1 MGKMKSKSGESAAA
15 NRREEILEAA
25 VAVFS
30 EHGYYSATT
39 AQVAERVGISQP
51 YVFKFF
57 KSKAELFAAALKL
70 AFERIVRAF
79 SGVDASS
86 DRLEQAMIQTYE
98 ELMRTHHH
106 EIVLQMQ
113 AMVIKEEPIRQVMRE
128 GIHQVT
134 ASVEA
139 RFREAGIAQPEVAVS
154 MFMAN
159 GMLCNI
165 SAVLE
170 MPELKP
176 KHPKS

>member
-1 MGKMKSKSGESAAA
+1 MGKMKSKTGEPAAA

-25 VAVFS
+25 VAVFA
-30 EHGYYSATT
+30 EYGYYSATT

-79 SGVDASS
+79 SEVDASS
-86 DRLEQAMIQTYE
+86 DRLEQAMIQAYE

-154 MFMAN
+154 IFMAN

-176 KHPKS
+176 KHPER